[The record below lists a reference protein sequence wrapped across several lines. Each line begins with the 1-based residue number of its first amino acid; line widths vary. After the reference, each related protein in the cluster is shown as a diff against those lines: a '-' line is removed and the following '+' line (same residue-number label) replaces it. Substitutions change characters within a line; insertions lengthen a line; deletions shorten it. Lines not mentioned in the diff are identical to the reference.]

1 MKYYSC
7 LFLIVF
13 FSSMNLFS
21 QEKYRQHTVSKGE
34 TISEIAQK
42 YNVKP
47 SAIYELNPDAVN
59 GIKYKTVLLIPTN
72 TKKNKTVST
81 STTASNLA
89 EKTHEVL
96 PKETVYGIAKQS
108 NISVEELYKLN
119 PDLEKEGLKTGQ
131 KINIPQT
138 APDDFV
144 VTPTIEKSEETI
156 KTTATKAVLPEIKN
170 PKTEVVV
177 AVKSVEKVQVSVE
190 GISYEVLPKE
200 SLYSIAKKYGI
211 TLANLQKANPEL
223 GKKSLKAGQKITVP
237 VNADANSTLVAE
249 KSPNVD
255 NPQNEDTKQTQQP
268 VVESK
273 KMEVEKTIP
282 VVSPA
287 KDDSKKSSTEIT
299 HEVLPKESLYSI
311 AKQYGISVA
320 DLDKVNPIL
329 ENEALKAGQKIL
341 IPVKEGNVV
350 SQPIVKQ
357 AEVVSPIKIEVKENA
372 KEPIVVINKEAVE
385 ENAATVTHEV
395 LAKET
400 KYGIAKKYGISVADL
415 EAQNPNIIKNLYV
428 GAKLNISGAKAIQ
441 EAVVVAVNNDNSDTE
456 EIKDNLTI
464 ASSLAKWNTNEEL
477 ADELIRMA
485 SDNLGIGYRSGGTTK
500 NGFDCSGLMYA
511 TFSSLD
517 IKLPRSS
524 QEMATIGT
532 VIDVNQA
539 QKGDL
544 IFFKTRGGNQI
555 NHVGMVVEVNEGEI
569 RFIHSATH
577 GGVIISS
584 TKEKYYEKNFTQI
597 NRVLQQ

>member
-1 MKYYSC
+1 MKFYKL
-7 LFLIVF
+7 LFIIAF
-13 FSSMNLFS
+13 INFSNVFS
-21 QEKYRQHTVSKGE
+21 QEKLIKHTVKKGE
-34 TISEIAQK
+34 TISAIAQK
-42 YNVKP
+42 YQVEP
-47 SAIYELNPDAVN
+47 AAIYELNPDCSR
-59 GIKYKTVLLIPTN
+59 VLKLESIILIPR
-72 TKKNKTVST
+72 ST
-81 STTASNLA
+81 SKGSKVKTESKITSI
-89 EKTHEVL
+89 EKTHEVQ
-96 PKETVYGIAKQS
+96 PKETLFGIAKQYE
-108 NISVEELYKLN
+108 ISLEELN
-119 PDLEKEGLKTGQ
+119 T
-131 KINIPQT
+131 
-138 APDDFV
+138 
-144 VTPTIEKSEETI
+144 
-156 KTTATKAVLPEIKN
+156 
-170 PKTEVVV
+170 
-177 AVKSVEKVQVSVE
+177 
-190 GISYEVLPKE
+190 
-200 SLYSIAKKYGI
+200 
-211 TLANLQKANPEL
+211 ANPEL
-223 GKKSLKAGQKITVP
+223 VETGLKAGQKIKIPTKDNQK
-237 VNADANSTLVAE
+237 NAALIKKETPKLEPKKEVVLKDKNGKSVAE
-249 KSPNVD
+249 S
-255 NPQNEDTKQTQQP
+255 
-268 VVESK
+268 VVL
-273 KMEVEKTIP
+273 T
-282 VVSPA
+282 
-287 KDDSKKSSTEIT
+287 TTLT
-299 HEVLPKESLYSI
+299 HEVLPSETKFGI

-320 DLDKVNPIL
+320 DLDKANPIL

-341 IPVKEGNVV
+341 IPVKEGIVV
-350 SQPIVKQ
+350 SQSIVKQ

-372 KEPIVVINKEAVE
+372 KEPIVVINKEKVE
-385 ENAATVTHEV
+385 ENAAIVTHEV

-485 SDNLGIGYRSGGTTK
+485 SDNLGIGYRSGGTNK

>member
-1 MKYYSC
+1 MKFYKL
-7 LFLIVF
+7 LFIIAF
-13 FSSMNLFS
+13 INFSNVFS
-21 QEKYRQHTVSKGE
+21 QEKLIKHTVKKGE
-34 TISEIAQK
+34 TISAIAQK
-42 YNVKP
+42 YQVEP
-47 SAIYELNPDAVN
+47 SAIYELNPDCSR
-59 GIKYKTVLLIPTN
+59 VLKLESIILIPR
-72 TKKNKTVST
+72 ST
-81 STTASNLA
+81 SKGSKVKTESKITSI
-89 EKTHEVL
+89 EKTHEVQ
-96 PKETVYGIAKQS
+96 PKETLFGIAKQYE
-108 NISVEELYKLN
+108 ISLEELN
-119 PDLEKEGLKTGQ
+119 T
-131 KINIPQT
+131 
-138 APDDFV
+138 
-144 VTPTIEKSEETI
+144 
-156 KTTATKAVLPEIKN
+156 
-170 PKTEVVV
+170 
-177 AVKSVEKVQVSVE
+177 
-190 GISYEVLPKE
+190 
-200 SLYSIAKKYGI
+200 
-211 TLANLQKANPEL
+211 ANPEL
-223 GKKSLKAGQKITVP
+223 VETGLKAGQKIKIPTKDNQN
-237 VNADANSTLVAE
+237 NAALIKKDTPKLEPKKEVVLKDKNGKSVAE
-249 KSPNVD
+249 S
-255 NPQNEDTKQTQQP
+255 
-268 VVESK
+268 VVL
-273 KMEVEKTIP
+273 T
-282 VVSPA
+282 
-287 KDDSKKSSTEIT
+287 TTTLT
-299 HEVLPKESLYSI
+299 HEVLPSETKFGI

-341 IPVKEGNVV
+341 IPVKEGTVV

-372 KEPIVVINKEAVE
+372 KEPIVVINKEKVE
-385 ENAATVTHEV
+385 ENAAIVTHEV

-485 SDNLGIGYRSGGTTK
+485 SDNLGIGYRSGGTNK

>member
-1 MKYYSC
+1 M
-7 LFLIVF
+7 L
-13 FSSMNLFS
+13 
-21 QEKYRQHTVSKGE
+21 
-34 TISEIAQK
+34 
-42 YNVKP
+42 
-47 SAIYELNPDAVN
+47 
-59 GIKYKTVLLIPTN
+59 
-72 TKKNKTVST
+72 
-81 STTASNLA
+81 TTTTL
-89 EKTHEVL
+89 THEVL
-96 PKETVYGIAKQS
+96 PSETKFG
-108 NISVEELYKLN
+108 
-119 PDLEKEGLKTGQ
+119 
-131 KINIPQT
+131 
-138 APDDFV
+138 
-144 VTPTIEKSEETI
+144 
-156 KTTATKAVLPEIKN
+156 
-170 PKTEVVV
+170 
-177 AVKSVEKVQVSVE
+177 
-190 GISYEVLPKE
+190 
-200 SLYSIAKKYGI
+200 
-211 TLANLQKANPEL
+211 
-223 GKKSLKAGQKITVP
+223 
-237 VNADANSTLVAE
+237 
-249 KSPNVD
+249 
-255 NPQNEDTKQTQQP
+255 
-268 VVESK
+268 
-273 KMEVEKTIP
+273 
-282 VVSPA
+282 
-287 KDDSKKSSTEIT
+287 
-299 HEVLPKESLYSI
+299 I

-320 DLDKVNPIL
+320 DLDKANPIL

-341 IPVKEGNVV
+341 IPVKEGTVV

-372 KEPIVVINKEAVE
+372 KEPIVVINKEKVE
-385 ENAATVTHEV
+385 ENAAIVTHEV

-485 SDNLGIGYRSGGTTK
+485 SDNLGIGYRSGGTNK

>member
-1 MKYYSC
+1 MKFYKL
-7 LFLIVF
+7 LFIIAF
-13 FSSMNLFS
+13 INFSNVFS
-21 QEKYRQHTVSKGE
+21 QEKLIKHTVKKGE
-34 TISEIAQK
+34 TISAIAQK
-42 YNVKP
+42 YQVEP
-47 SAIYELNPDAVN
+47 AAIYELNPDCSR
-59 GIKYKTVLLIPTN
+59 VLKLESIILIPR
-72 TKKNKTVST
+72 ST
-81 STTASNLA
+81 SKGSKVKTESKITSI
-89 EKTHEVL
+89 EKTHEVQ
-96 PKETVYGIAKQS
+96 PKETLFGIAKQYE
-108 NISVEELYKLN
+108 ISLEELN
-119 PDLEKEGLKTGQ
+119 T
-131 KINIPQT
+131 
-138 APDDFV
+138 
-144 VTPTIEKSEETI
+144 
-156 KTTATKAVLPEIKN
+156 
-170 PKTEVVV
+170 
-177 AVKSVEKVQVSVE
+177 
-190 GISYEVLPKE
+190 
-200 SLYSIAKKYGI
+200 
-211 TLANLQKANPEL
+211 ANPEL
-223 GKKSLKAGQKITVP
+223 VETGLKAGQKIKIPTKDNQK
-237 VNADANSTLVAE
+237 NAALIKKETPKLEPKKEVVLKDKNGKSVAE
-249 KSPNVD
+249 S
-255 NPQNEDTKQTQQP
+255 
-268 VVESK
+268 VVL
-273 KMEVEKTIP
+273 T
-282 VVSPA
+282 
-287 KDDSKKSSTEIT
+287 TTTLT
-299 HEVLPKESLYSI
+299 HEVLPSETKFGI

-320 DLDKVNPIL
+320 DLDKANPIL
-329 ENEALKAGQKIL
+329 ESEALKAGQKIR
-341 IPVKEGNVV
+341 IPVNEGTEL

-372 KEPIVVINKEAVE
+372 KEPIVVINKEKVE
-385 ENAATVTHEV
+385 ENAAIVTHEV